1 MNDDKKSP
9 ENLSREDTVRLV
21 MDFFHRT
28 MMHHAMWYAEVE
40 RQMGREKAQET
51 LKIAYEQSS
60 AIQLNRLSRILGF
73 EMKEGVPAAFLDL
86 PRETLEKL
94 KEAAAANWLANDGVW
109 FQAVEFSKGM
119 TEAKKCNDAC
129 WGNFSPFE
137 AWSIKQFLNLPDNP
151 GLEGLKQ
158 ALGFRLYAA
167 INKQS
172 IVDETPTGFVFR
184 MNDCRV
190 QSTRK
195 RKGLDDYPCKSAGI
209 VEYST
214 FAAAIDSRIKTRC
227 LACPP
232 DEHPEDYYC
241 SWQFYI
247 E

>member
-1 MNDDKKSP
+1 MKDNIHSP
-9 ENLSREDTVRLV
+9 ENLGAEDTVRLI

-40 RQMGREKAQET
+40 GQMGREKAQKI
-51 LKIAYEQSS
+51 LKKAYEQSS
-60 AIQLNRLSRILGF
+60 AIQLNRLSKILGF
-73 EMKEGVPAAFLDL
+73 ETKEGIPAPLLEL
-86 PRETLEKL
+86 PRETLDKL
-94 KEAAAANWLANDGVW
+94 KEGAAANWLANDGVW

-129 WGNFSPFE
+129 WGSFSPFE
-137 AWSIKQFLNLPDNP
+137 AWSIKQFLNLPKNP
-151 GLEGLKQ
+151 GLAGLKK
-158 ALGFRLYAA
+158 ALYFRLYAA

-172 IVDETPTGFVFR
+172 IVDETPTSFVFH

-195 RKGLDDYPCKSAGI
+195 RKRLDDYPCKSAGI

-214 FAAAIDSRIKTRC
+214 FASAIDSRIKTRC

-232 DEHPEDYYC
+232 DEHPADYYC
-241 SWQFYI
+241 SWQFSI
-247 E
+247 

>member
-1 MNDDKKSP
+1 MKDDIHSP
-9 ENLSREDTVRLV
+9 ENMSKDDTVRLI

-28 MMHHAMWYAEVE
+28 MMHHAMWYAEAE

-51 LKIAYEQSS
+51 LKKAYEQSS
-60 AIQLNRLSRILGF
+60 AIQLYRLSKILGF
-73 EMKEGVPAAFLDL
+73 EMKEGIPAPLLEL
-86 PRETLEKL
+86 PRETLNKL
-94 KEAAAANWLANDGVW
+94 KEGAAANWLANDGVW

-119 TEAKKCNDAC
+119 TEAKKINDAC
-129 WGNFSPFE
+129 WGSFSPFE
-137 AWSIKQFLNLPDNP
+137 AWSIRQFLNLPENP
-151 GLEGLKQ
+151 GLDGLKK
-158 ALGFRLYAA
+158 ALYFRLYAA

-172 IVDETPTGFVFR
+172 IVDETPTSFVFR

-214 FAAAIDSRIKTRC
+214 FATAIDPRIKSRC

-241 SWQFYI
+241 SWQFSV
-247 E
+247 